1 MSRVRMPADVERE
14 DKILAGLTAR
24 QLIILA
30 TPALGLWLLYQA
42 TGHLVPPLVLVAV
55 AVPVMG
61 VAVAA
66 ALVQRDGLSL
76 DRLALAAL
84 RFLRSAK
91 RRATDA
97 GSAAPVPSWV
107 DARTPSLPSPLDLP
121 VRAISDEGVV
131 DLAEHGCAVLV
142 SCSTVSFALRTP
154 AEQAGLVNGFASYLN
169 SLNTPVQLVVRAE
182 SIRLDPLVDA
192 LDQAAPQLPHP
203 ALERAARDH
212 ADFLAGLSQS
222 RDLLR
227 RQILLVVREDG
238 GHAAHAATTA
248 RRRAE
253 DATRALAAAGSRA
266 RVLTGPEVFA
276 VLASATDPSSPHVP
290 PDGLA
295 GSDAL
300 ITGPTTDQEK

>member
-24 QLIILA
+24 QLVIIGVPGVGVWA
-30 TPALGLWLLYQA
+30 AYSAL
-42 TGHLVPPLVLVAV
+42 GHLVPPLVVVAV

-61 VAVAA
+61 AAVAA

-76 DRLALAAL
+76 DRLLLAAL
-84 RFLRSAK
+84 RFGRSPK
-91 RRATDA
+91 RRTT
-97 GSAAPVPSWV
+97 GPREAAPMPSWV
-107 DARTPSLPSPLDLP
+107 DATAPPLPAPLNLP

-154 AEQAGLVNGFASYLN
+154 DEQAGLVNGFASYLN
-169 SLNTPVQLVVRAE
+169 SLTTPVQFLIRAE

-192 LDQAAPQLPHP
+192 LDQAAPHLPHP

-212 ADFLAGLSQS
+212 ADYLADMSQS

-227 RQILLVVREDG
+227 RQIVLVLTEPGDVSHG
-238 GHAAHAATTA
+238 AVTV

-253 DATRALAAAGSRA
+253 DAVRGLATAGSRA
-266 RVLTGPEVFA
+266 HVLTGGQVAA
-276 VLASATDPSSPHVP
+276 VLSSTAEPASKHTPAE
-290 PDGLA
+290 GLA
-295 GSDAL
+295 NPDAV
-300 ITGPTTDQEK
+300 ITGPVYEREA

>member
-24 QLIILA
+24 QLVIIASPGLC
-30 TPALGLWLLYQA
+30 LWLLYQVV
-42 TGHLVPPLVLVAV
+42 GHLVPSLVLVAM

-61 VAVAA
+61 AAVAA

-76 DRLALAAL
+76 DRLLLAAI
-84 RFLRSAK
+84 RFARSPK
-91 RRATDA
+91 RQSTDA
-97 GSAAPVPSWV
+97 HHGARIPSWV
-107 DARTPSLPSPLDLP
+107 DARTPPLPSPLDLP
-121 VRAISDEGVV
+121 VASISDEGVV

-169 SLNTPVQLVVRAE
+169 SLNTPVQILVRAE
-182 SIRLDPLVDA
+182 SIRLDPLVDT
-192 LDQAAPQLPHP
+192 LDQAAPELPHP

-212 ADFLAGLSQS
+212 ADFLAGLAQS

-238 GHAAHAATTA
+238 SHAAHAATTA
-248 RRRAE
+248 RRRAK
-253 DATRALAAAGSRA
+253 DATRALAATGSRA

-290 PDGLA
+290 PEGMA
-295 GSDAL
+295 GSEAV